1 MFLIAAR
8 SHDAGSSIARKTGL
22 LFRARV
28 MRGAILRHRF
38 LWQLAL
44 VTLVYE
50 PHARADVIFFLTSL
64 FIDSIHSISRN
75 NRSLHSKSMK
85 NGKGE

>member
-1 MFLIAAR
+1 MREVSASGA
-8 SHDAGSSIARKTGL
+8 SIASKKCL
-22 LFRARV
+22 LFRRRV
-28 MRGAILRHRF
+28 MRGTILRHKF
-38 LWQLAL
+38 LPQLSL
-44 VTLVYE
+44 VTLVHE
-50 PHARADVIFFLTSL
+50 SHARADVIFFLTSL